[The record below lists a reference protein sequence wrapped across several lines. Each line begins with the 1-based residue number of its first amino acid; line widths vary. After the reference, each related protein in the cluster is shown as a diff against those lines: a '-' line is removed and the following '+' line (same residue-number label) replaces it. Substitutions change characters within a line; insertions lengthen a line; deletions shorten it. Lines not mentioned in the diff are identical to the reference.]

1 MKDQDNE
8 RMNETEAEKEIMPDY
23 LIGRE
28 AEEATIDKITLS
40 IHSTVIIIS
49 PGFATIFSPK
59 SSTYKPG

>member
-1 MKDQDNE
+1 MNE
-8 RMNETEAEKEIMPDY
+8 RTNSCMT
-23 LIGRE
+23 E